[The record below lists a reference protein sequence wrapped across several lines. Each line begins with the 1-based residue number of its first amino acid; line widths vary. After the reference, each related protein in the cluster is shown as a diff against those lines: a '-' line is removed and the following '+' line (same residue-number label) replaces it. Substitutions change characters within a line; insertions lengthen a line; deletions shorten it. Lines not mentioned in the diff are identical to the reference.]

1 MKAKIDS
8 LIKKWNIELAYR
20 NGQEGLAVRGKPS
33 AAEVAEIKALKGE
46 IMAEL
51 KRRKAEREAQIEVA
65 RAEAEARLEQ
75 KKREYLA
82 TADLRRCLV
91 YRQDEFCNV
100 TWSIATL
107 SYNAEQ
113 DRYFSAEYGLS
124 NYVALEHVTATMEK
138 ISQRGDSKFYGLEC
152 VAWEIS
158 PDEEKALLAEQAT
171 AKEKAEKEAAEA
183 AERKAAE
190 EAAQKAAADQ
200 KRKAK
205 FDKARKT
212 GRPVLLEKWTEP
224 CSDPHEECSLDIVR
238 QYAMP
243 DGSVKVE
250 RNHTW

>member
-1 MKAKIDS
+1 MKAKIDG
-8 LIKKWNIELAYR
+8 LIKRFKIELAYK

-33 AAEVAEIKALKGE
+33 AAEVAELKELKSE

-51 KRRKAEREAQIEVA
+51 KRRAAEREA
-65 RAEAEARLEQ
+65 EAAARLEQ

-82 TADLRRCLV
+82 TADLHRCLV
-91 YRQDEFCNV
+91 CRQDEMLNV
-100 TWSIATL
+100 TWSIETL
-107 SYNAEQ
+107 AYSAEQ
-113 DRYFSAEYGLS
+113 DRYFSAEYGLA

-138 ISQRGDSKFYGLEC
+138 ISQRKDSKFYGLEC
-152 VAWEIS
+152 VAWEIT
-158 PDEEKALLAEQAT
+158 DEEEAALLAEQAP

-183 AERKAAE
+183 AEKKAAE

-200 KRKAK
+200 KRQAK
-205 FDKARKT
+205 FERARET
-212 GRPVLLEKWTEP
+212 GEPVLLQKWSEP
-224 CSDPHEECSLDIVR
+224 CNDPREECSLDICC

>member
-1 MKAKIDS
+1 MKAKIDG
-8 LIKKWNIELAYR
+8 LIKKFKIELAYR
-20 NGQEGLAVRGKPS
+20 SGQEGLAVRGKPS
-33 AAEVAEIKALKGE
+33 AAEVAELKALKGE

-51 KRRKAEREAQIEVA
+51 KRRAAEREAEIEVA
-65 RAEAEARLEQ
+65 RAEVAARLEQ

-91 YRQDEFCNV
+91 CRQDEFLNV

-113 DRYFSAEYGLS
+113 DCYFSAEYGLA

-138 ISQRGDSKFYGLEC
+138 ISQRKDSKFYGLEC
-152 VAWEIS
+152 VAWEIT
-158 PDEEKALLAEQAT
+158 DEEEKALLAEAVP

-183 AERKAAE
+183 AEKKAAE

-205 FDKARKT
+205 FDEARET
-212 GRPVLLEKWTEP
+212 GRPVLLQKWSEP
-224 CSDPHEECSLDIVR
+224 CSDPREECSLDIVR

-243 DGSVKVE
+243 DGSVKTE

>member
-1 MKAKIDS
+1 MKTKING
-8 LIKKWNIELAYR
+8 LIKKFKIELATK
-20 NGQEGLAVRGKPS
+20 NGQEGLLVRGKPS
-33 AAEVAEIKALKGE
+33 AAEVAELKALKPE

-51 KRRKAEREAQIEVA
+51 KRRAAERKAEIEVA
-65 RAEAEARLEQ
+65 RAEAAARLEQ

-82 TADLRRCLV
+82 TADLRRCLI
-91 YRQDEFCNV
+91 YRQDEFLNV
-100 TWSIATL
+100 TWSIETL
-107 SYNAEQ
+107 AYSAEQ
-113 DRYFSAEYGLS
+113 DRYFRAEYGLS

-152 VAWEIS
+152 VAWEIT
-158 PDEEKALLAEQAT
+158 DEEEAALLAEQVT

-183 AERKAAE
+183 AEKKAAE
-190 EAAQKAAADQ
+190 EAAQKAAAEAERQ
-200 KRKAK
+200 AK

-224 CSDPHEECSLDIVR
+224 CSDPHEECSLDIVQ

>member
-1 MKAKIDS
+1 MTKINK
-8 LIKKWNIELAYR
+8 LITKFKIELAYK
-20 NGQEGLAVRGKPS
+20 NGQEGLAIRGKPS

-51 KRRKAEREAQIEVA
+51 KRRAAEREAEIEVA
-65 RAEAEARLEQ
+65 RAEAAARLEQ
-75 KKREYLA
+75 KKQEYLA

-91 YRQDEFCNV
+91 CRQDEFLNV

-113 DRYFSAEYGLS
+113 DCYFSAKYGLA
-124 NYVALEHVTATMEK
+124 NYVALDYVTALIEI
-138 ISQRGDSKFYGLEC
+138 ISQRKDSKFYGIEC
-152 VAWEIS
+152 VAWEIT
-158 PDEEKALLAEQAT
+158 DEEEKALLAEQAP

-183 AERKAAE
+183 AEKKAAE
-190 EAAQKAAADQ
+190 EAAQKAAAEAERQ
-200 KRKAK
+200 AK
-205 FDKARKT
+205 FDEARET
-212 GRPVLLEKWTEP
+212 GEPVLLKRWTED
-224 CSDPHEECSLDIVR
+224 CSDPREECSLDICC

>member
-1 MKAKIDS
+1 MKAKIDG
-8 LIKKWNIELAYR
+8 LIKKWNIELAYK
-20 NGQEGLAVRGKPS
+20 NGQEGLAVRGKPT
-33 AAEVAEIKALKGE
+33 AAEVAELKALKPE

-51 KRRKAEREAQIEVA
+51 KRRAAEREA
-65 RAEAEARLEQ
+65 EAAARLEQ

-82 TADLRRCLV
+82 TADLRRCLI
-91 YRQDEFCNV
+91 YRQDEFCRV
-100 TWSIATL
+100 SWSIETL
-107 SYNAEQ
+107 AYSAEQ
-113 DRYFSAEYGLS
+113 DRYFRAEYGLS

-138 ISQRGDSKFYGLEC
+138 ISQRKDSKFYGLEC
-152 VAWEIS
+152 VAWEIT
-158 PDEEKALLAEQAT
+158 DEEEKALLAEQAP

-205 FDKARKT
+205 FERARET
-212 GRPVLLEKWTEP
+212 GRPVLLAQWTEP
-224 CSDPHEECSLDIVR
+224 CSDPREECSLDIVQ

-243 DGSVKVE
+243 DGSVKTE

>member
-1 MKAKIDS
+1 MKAKIDG
-8 LIKKWNIELAYR
+8 LIKKWNIELAYK

-46 IMAEL
+46 IMVEL
-51 KRRKAEREAQIEVA
+51 ERRKAEREA
-65 RAEAEARLEQ
+65 EAAARLEQ

-82 TADLRRCLV
+82 TADLRRCLI
-91 YRQDEFCNV
+91 YRQDEFCRV
-100 TWSIATL
+100 SWSIETL
-107 SYNAEQ
+107 AYSAEQ
-113 DRYFSAEYGLS
+113 DRYFRAEYGLS

-138 ISQRGDSKFYGLEC
+138 ISQRKDSKFYGLEC
-152 VAWEIS
+152 VAWEIT
-158 PDEEKALLAEQAT
+158 DEEEKALLAEQAP

-190 EAAQKAAADQ
+190 EAAQRAAADAARQ
-200 KRKAK
+200 AK
-205 FDKARKT
+205 FDEARET
-212 GRPVLLEKWTEP
+212 GEPVLLKRWTED
-224 CSDPHEECSLDIVR
+224 CSDPREECSLDICC

>member
-1 MKAKIDS
+1 MKAKIDG
-8 LIKKWNIELAYR
+8 LIKKFKIELAYK
-20 NGQEGLAVRGKPS
+20 NGQEGLAVFGKPT

-46 IMAEL
+46 IIAEL
-51 KRRKAEREAQIEVA
+51 KRRAAEREAEIEVA
-65 RAEAEARLEQ
+65 RAEAAARLEQ
-75 KKREYLA
+75 KKQEYLA
-82 TADLRRCLV
+82 TADLRRCLI

-113 DRYFSAEYGLS
+113 DRYFSAEYGLA

-152 VAWEIS
+152 VAWEIT
-158 PDEEKALLAEQAT
+158 DEEEKALLAEQVP

-183 AERKAAE
+183 AEKKAAE
-190 EAAQKAAADQ
+190 EAAQRAAADQ
-200 KRKAK
+200 KRQAK
-205 FDKARKT
+205 FDKARET

-224 CSDPHEECSLDIVR
+224 CNDPREECSLDIVQ

-243 DGSVKVE
+243 DGSVKTE

>member
-1 MKAKIDS
+1 MKNKINGF
-8 LIKKWNIELAYR
+8 IEKWDIQLAFR

-33 AAEVAEIKALKGE
+33 AAEVAELKALKPE

-51 KRRKAEREAQIEVA
+51 KRRAAEREAEIEVA
-65 RAEAEARLEQ
+65 RAEAAAQME
-75 KKREYLA
+75 KKKQEYLA

-91 YRQDEFCNV
+91 CRQDEFLNV
-100 TWSIATL
+100 TWSIETL
-107 SYNAEQ
+107 AYDAEQ
-113 DRYFSAEYGLS
+113 DRYFRAEYGLS
-124 NYVALEHVTATMEK
+124 NYVALNYVTALMEG
-138 ISQRGDSKFYGLEC
+138 IQQRKDSKFYGFEC
-152 VAWEIS
+152 VAWEIT
-158 PDEEKALLAEQAT
+158 DEEEAALLAEQAL

-200 KRKAK
+200 ERQAK
-205 FDKARKT
+205 FDEARKT
-212 GRPVLLEKWTEP
+212 GKPVLLQKWSEP
-224 CSDPHEECSLDIVR
+224 CNDPREECSLDIVR

>member
-1 MKAKIDS
+1 MKAKIDG
-8 LIKKWNIELAYR
+8 LIKKFKIELASKD
-20 NGQEGLAVRGKPS
+20 GKEGLAVFGKPS

-51 KRRKAEREAQIEVA
+51 ERRKAEREAQIEVA

-75 KKREYLA
+75 KKQEYLA

-113 DRYFSAEYGLS
+113 DRYFSAQYGLS
-124 NYVALEHVTATMEK
+124 NYIKLEHVTAMIEE
-138 ISQRGDSKFYGLEC
+138 ISQRKDSKFYGLEC
-152 VAWEIS
+152 VAWEIT
-158 PDEEKALLAEQAT
+158 DEEEKALLAEQVT

-183 AERKAAE
+183 AEKKAAE
-190 EAAQKAAADQ
+190 EAAQKAAAEQ
-200 KRKAK
+200 KRQAK
-205 FDKARKT
+205 FDEARKT
-212 GRPVLLEKWTEP
+212 GRPVLLQRWSEP
-224 CSDPHEECSLDIVR
+224 CNDPREECSMDIVR

-243 DGSVKVE
+243 DGSVKTE